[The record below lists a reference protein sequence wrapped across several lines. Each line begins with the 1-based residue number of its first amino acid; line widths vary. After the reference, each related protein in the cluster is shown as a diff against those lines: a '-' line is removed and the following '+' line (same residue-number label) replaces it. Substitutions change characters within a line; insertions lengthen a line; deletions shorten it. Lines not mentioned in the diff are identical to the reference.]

1 MPGGPQD
8 NLRSSEVNM
17 SNQEPLTGADDV
29 AARLGV
35 TKQRVY
41 DLAREGIIPHV
52 RLGRSIR
59 FAQEDIEDFV
69 RNGGKSWVGRWR
81 KSSAPQSVD

>member
-1 MPGGPQD
+1 MD
-8 NLRSSEVNM
+8 NH
-17 SNQEPLTGADDV
+17 EPLAAADYV

-59 FAQEDIEDFV
+59 FAQEDLEDFV

-81 KSSAPQSVD
+81 KSSEPQSAD

>member
-1 MPGGPQD
+1 MNKPAP
-8 NLRSSEVNM
+8 LSEV
-17 SNQEPLTGADDV
+17 DYV

-35 TKQRVY
+35 SKQRVY

-59 FAQEDIEDFV
+59 FAQEDIENFV
-69 RNGGKSWVGRWR
+69 KNGGKSWVGRWR
-81 KSSAPQSVD
+81 KSSEPQSAD

>member
-1 MPGGPQD
+1 ME
-8 NLRSSEVNM
+8 NH
-17 SNQEPLTGADDV
+17 EPLAAADYV

-59 FAQEDIEDFV
+59 FARDDIENFV
-69 RNGGKSWVGRWR
+69 KSGGKSWVGRWR
-81 KSSAPQSVD
+81 KSSTTQD